1 MPKSWYFCSMVKRL
15 DGVEVRDA
23 MVAQIRQQVEMSHA
37 NDVCLATVLV
47 GEDGPSQIYVR
58 NKHKLA
64 EAAGF
69 TSKNVVLPS
78 ETTQDGL
85 ESAIAELAADP
96 GVHGIL
102 LQSPIPD
109 SLDFERAVA
118 LVPVEKD
125 VDGLT
130 VESLGRLVRGLP
142 GHCSCTPLG
151 VLRILQHY
159 GIATSGKKAVV
170 IGRSTLVGLPMA
182 IILQRK
188 GIDATVTIAHSRTSN
203 LSAVCAE
210 ADILVAATGMP
221 RMIQADFVKPG
232 ATVIDVGIS
241 RVDEKI
247 VGDVDFDG
255 VSKVAGAV
263 TPMPGGTGPMTVGC
277 LIENTWAA
285 YRWQREGIEPSL
297 LKG

>member
-1 MPKSWYFCSMVKRL
+1 MT
-15 DGVEVRDA
+15 
-23 MVAQIRQQVEMSHA
+23 
-37 NDVCLATVLV
+37 DVCLATVLV
-47 GEDGPSQIYVR
+47 GEDGPSRIYVR

-64 EAAGF
+64 EVAGF
-69 TSKNVVLPS
+69 KSKNVVLPATIS
-78 ETTQDGL
+78 QDGL
-85 ESAIAELAADP
+85 INAIGELSSDS

-102 LQSPIPD
+102 LQSPIPTG
-109 SLDFERAVA
+109 LDFEAAVA

-142 GHCSCTPLG
+142 GHVSCTPLG

-159 GIATSGKKAVV
+159 AIPTSGKKAVV

-182 IILQRK
+182 ILLQRK
-188 GIDATVTIAHSRTSN
+188 GIDATVTIAHSRTDN
-203 LSAVCAE
+203 LAGVCAE

-221 RMIQADFVKPG
+221 RMVDSTFVKPG

-247 VGDVDFDG
+247 MGDVSFES
-255 VSKVAGAV
+255 VNEVAGAL

-277 LIENTWAA
+277 LIENTWAG
-285 YRWQREGIEPSL
+285 YLWQREGIEPSL
-297 LKG
+297 VRS

>member
-1 MPKSWYFCSMVKRL
+1 
-15 DGVEVRDA
+15 
-23 MVAQIRQQVEMSHA
+23 MVARIRSEVDRRGIT
-37 NDVCLATVLV
+37 DVCLTTVLV

-69 TSKNVVLPS
+69 TSKNVVLPATIS
-78 ETTQDGL
+78 QDGL
-85 ESAIAELAADP
+85 VNAIGDLSLDS

-102 LQSPIPD
+102 LQSPIPTG
-109 SLDFERAVA
+109 LDFEAAVA

-142 GHCSCTPLG
+142 GHVSCTPLG

-159 GIATSGKKAVV
+159 AIPTSGKKAVV
-170 IGRSTLVGLPMA
+170 VGRSTLVGLPMS
-182 IILQRK
+182 ILLQRK
-188 GIDATVTIAHSRTSN
+188 GIDATVTIAHSRTEN
-203 LSAVCAE
+203 LAGVCVE

-221 RMIQADFVKPG
+221 RMIDSTFVKPG
-232 ATVIDVGIS
+232 ASVIDVGIS

-247 VGDVDFDG
+247 VGDVNFESVND
-255 VSKVAGAV
+255 VAGAL

-277 LIENTWAA
+277 LIENTWAG
-285 YRWQREGIEPSL
+285 YLWQREGIEPSL
-297 LKG
+297 VRS

>member
-1 MPKSWYFCSMVKRL
+1 VVLRL

-23 MVAQIRQQVEMSHA
+23 MVARIREDVSKRA
-37 NDVCLATVLV
+37 ATKVCLATVLV

-69 TSKNVVLPS
+69 TSRNVVLPANA
-78 ETTQDGL
+78 TQ
-85 ESAIAELAADP
+85 SALNACVEELSADP
-96 GVHGIL
+96 NVHGIL
-102 LQSPIPD
+102 LQSPIP
-109 SLDFERAVA
+109 SHLNFEETVA
-118 LVPVEKD
+118 IVPVEKD

-130 VESLGRLVRGLP
+130 TASLGRLVRGLP
-142 GHCSCTPLG
+142 GHVSCTPLG

-159 GIATSGKKAVV
+159 KIPTAGKRAVV

-182 IILQRK
+182 ILLQRK
-188 GIDATVTIAHSRTSN
+188 GIDATVTIAHSRTEN
-203 LSAVCAE
+203 LASVCAD
-210 ADILVAATGMP
+210 ADILIAATGIP
-221 RMIQADFVKPG
+221 RMVDASFVKRG
-232 ATVIDVGIS
+232 AVVVDVGIS

-247 VGDVDFDG
+247 VGDVDSESVG
-255 VSKVAGAV
+255 KVASAV

-285 YRWQREGIEPSL
+285 YQWLKSGIEPKISID
-297 LKG
+297 